1 MRNNLRALLNH
12 NTPELPS
19 ELIERLALQSSP
31 KAHEFRTN
39 AWQQA
44 QNLPFPDKKD
54 EAWRRINLDALLQTP
69 LNLFTAE
76 RRTDEDGDKIPA
88 KKAAVYAGCLYSSPS
103 GSHLA
108 LDPKLAQSGLVLCD
122 YNEAEKKNPDF
133 IAQYSGKIVPPT
145 DGKFA
150 AAALGLAEYGLVLR
164 VPRSLRAEQPLYARL
179 DAGTSGSAAFS
190 HSLIHLEAGAS
201 AVLVL
206 DYRSSSAMGSA
217 KNRLHLGVLEVKLEA
232 GAELTLVELQ
242 QFTPDVWNI
251 THERAALESN
261 ARLHWVYGALGA
273 NLSKN
278 FIEASLR
285 GAGAETKMHGLF
297 FASGQQVFDLD
308 TQQDH
313 LAAHTTS
320 DLLYKGAAAGSART
334 IWEGMI
340 YVAPEAMQT
349 DGYQTNRNLM
359 LSEAAEMNALP
370 GLEILADDV
379 RCSHGA
385 TIGRL
390 DEDELFYLQTR
401 GIPRAEAEQLV
412 MEGFFGEVIEQVPV
426 ESLRAELKKV
436 LNARFT
442 LAVTP

>member
-1 MRNNLRALLNH
+1 M
-12 NTPELPS
+12 
-19 ELIERLALQSSP
+19 
-31 KAHEFRTN
+31 
-39 AWQQA
+39 
-44 QNLPFPDKKD
+44 
-54 EAWRRINLDALLQTP
+54 
-69 LNLFTAE
+69 
-76 RRTDEDGDKIPA
+76 
-88 KKAAVYAGCLYSSPS
+88 
-103 GSHLA
+103 
-108 LDPKLAQSGLVLCD
+108 
-122 YNEAEKKNPDF
+122 
-133 IAQYSGKIVPPT
+133 
-145 DGKFA
+145 
-150 AAALGLAEYGLVLR
+150 
-164 VPRSLRAEQPLYARL
+164 
-179 DAGTSGSAAFS
+179 
-190 HSLIHLEAGAS
+190 
-201 AVLVL
+201 
-206 DYRSSSAMGSA
+206 
-217 KNRLHLGVLEVKLEA
+217 
-232 GAELTLVELQ
+232 
-242 QFTPDVWNI
+242 
-251 THERAALESN
+251 
-261 ARLHWVYGALGA
+261 
-273 NLSKN
+273 
-278 FIEASLR
+278 R

-313 LAAHTTS
+313 LAARTTS

-359 LSEAAEMNALP
+359 LSETAEMNALP